1 MKTSITICFLLLSI
15 YSYSQ
20 EKKDSIP
27 IMQSNNISIQTNS
40 TENPSNNPETKKKTA
55 PKKGKIKGKKDSK
68 NSKID
73 KPLFVNKREIH
84 CY

>member
-1 MKTSITICFLLLSI
+1 MKISITVCFLLLSI

-40 TENPSNNPETKKKTA
+40 TGNPYNKPETKKKTA
-55 PKKGKIKGKKDSK
+55 PKKGKKDSK